1 MNTTMKKYI
10 KLALV
15 MLGVSLV
22 GCSDWDSFL
31 DTTPTGSVS
40 DKLVWSN
47 PEYAELNVNS
57 FYHIIDALGQFDTAQ
72 TAVGISEGMTD
83 ILKYGSTSQ
92 NTHMWFANEMAYL
105 TSPSANSASYYLG
118 NWAWCYG
125 KLTSLNQA
133 LSNLHEYKKNFTDE
147 EWNLY
152 SAEVRFFRGW
162 IYFELMKRYKEII
175 IYDYDMTSIRADKAL
190 STEKEGWDM
199 VEEDLSYAAKY
210 LPSIDKSGYRVSTEA
225 ADALL
230 SRAMLYAERWDVA
243 AAAAKRVIDSKN
255 FSLTEDYA
263 TAWSK
268 TRAQGNTESILEYE
282 YNREGVTHN
291 FDDNFTPGG
300 DPGRVLGALGNP
312 TQEMV
317 ESYEFAG
324 GKGDYPKWDAWH
336 TGKAVSDV
344 PPFDKLEPRFAATI
358 LYNGCTWKGRTI
370 EPYDGGVDGYMEWR
384 MKPINEG
391 KTVTGYFLRKLVDES
406 HDLSAYL
413 RSTQPWISIRY
424 AEILLNFAEAAAK
437 GTDAVLKKEALGALN
452 EVRERVGLKAL
463 NLSGDK
469 LKEAIYRERKVELA
483 YEGQYYWDMRR
494 LKLAEKA
501 FSNYRVHGLRVDKD
515 GDKFTYTYIDC
526 DGQDRYFPAKL
537 YRVPLPQDELEGN
550 SEVDQYPEWR

>member
-1 MNTTMKKYI
+1 M

-15 MLGVSLV
+15 LLGVSLV

-31 DTTPTGSVS
+31 DTTPTDSVS
-40 DKLVWSN
+40 DKLVWSK

-72 TAVGISEGMTD
+72 TAVGISEGLTD
-83 ILKYGSTSQ
+83 ILKYGSTSL
-92 NTHMWFANEMAYL
+92 NTHMWFANEMAYG
-105 TSPSANSASYYLG
+105 SAPSASSVSYYLG

-125 KLTSLNQA
+125 KLASLNQA
-133 LSNLHEYKKNFTDE
+133 LSNLHEYKSNFTE
-147 EWNLY
+147 AQWNRY
-152 SAEVRFFRGW
+152 AAEVRFFRGW

-175 IYDYDMTSIRADKAL
+175 IYDYDMTSIKADMPL
-190 STEKEGWDM
+190 STEKDGWDM
-199 VEEDLSYAAKY
+199 VEGDLTFAAEN
-210 LPSIDKSGYRVSTEA
+210 LPSISASAGRVSTEA

-243 AAAAKRVIDSKN
+243 AAAALRVIDSEK
-255 FSLTEDYA
+255 FSLTEEYA

-300 DPGRVLGALGNP
+300 DAGRTLGALGNP

-317 ESYEFAG
+317 ECYEIAG
-324 GKGDYPKWDAWH
+324 GKADYPDWSAWK

-358 LYNGCTWKGRTI
+358 LYNGSEWKERTI
-370 EPYDGGVDGYMEWR
+370 EPYEGGVDGYMQW
-384 MKPINEG
+384 MVKPSNEG
-391 KTVTGYFLRKLVDES
+391 KTVTGYFLRKLVDET
-406 HDLSAYL
+406 HDLSAYS

-424 AEILLNFAEAAAK
+424 AEVLLNYAEAAAK
-437 GTDAVLKKEALGALN
+437 GSDALLKKDAINKLN
-452 EVRERVGLKAL
+452 EVRERVGLKKL
-463 NLSGDK
+463 NVSGDD

-494 LKLAEKA
+494 LRKADKA

-526 DGQDRYFPAKL
+526 DGQDRYFPEKL

-550 SEVDQYPEWR
+550 GAVDQYPEWR

>member
-1 MNTTMKKYI
+1 MKRYM

-15 MLGVSLV
+15 LLSVSLV
-22 GCSDWDSFL
+22 SCSDWDSFL
-31 DTTPTGSVS
+31 DTTPTNSVS

-57 FYHIIDALGQFDTAQ
+57 FYHIIDALGQFDTVQ

-83 ILKYGSTSQ
+83 ILKYGSTSL
-92 NTHMWFANEMAYL
+92 NTHMYFANEMAYL
-105 TSPSANSASYYLG
+105 SAPAASSIAFYLG
-118 NWAWCYG
+118 NWGWCYG
-125 KLTSLNQA
+125 KITSLNQA
-133 LSNLHEYKKNFTDE
+133 LSNLHEYKDNFTE
-147 EWNLY
+147 EQWNRY

-175 IYDYDMTSIRADKAL
+175 IYDYDMQSIKADMPL
-190 STEKEGWDM
+190 SSEKEGWDM
-199 VEEDLSYAAKY
+199 VEEDLLYASEY
-210 LPSIDKSGYRVSTEA
+210 LPSITTSASRVSREA

-243 AAAAKRVIDSKN
+243 ATAAKRVIDSKN

-317 ESYEFAG
+317 ESYELAG
-324 GKGDYPKWDAWH
+324 GKGDYPDWSKWH
-336 TGKAVSDV
+336 SGKAVSDV

-358 LYNGCTWKGRTI
+358 LYNGSEWKGRTI
-370 EPYDGGVDGYMEWR
+370 EPYEGGVDGYMEW
-384 MKPINEG
+384 KIKANNEG

-406 HDLSAYL
+406 HDLSAYS

-424 AEILLNFAEAAAK
+424 AEVLLNFAEAAAK
-437 GTDAVLKKEALGALN
+437 GSDAVLKKEALGALN
-452 EVRERVGLKAL
+452 EVRARVDLKAL

-494 LKLAEKA
+494 LKKA
-501 FSNYRVHGLRVDKD
+501 DTEFSNYRVHGLRVDKVD
-515 GDKFTYTYIDC
+515 DENFTYTYIDC
-526 DGQDRYFPAKL
+526 DGQDRYFSTKL
-537 YRVPLPQDELEGN
+537 YRVPLPQDELDGN
-550 SEVDQYPEWR
+550 REVDQYDEWMQ

>member
-1 MNTTMKKYI
+1 MKKYI

-15 MLGVSLV
+15 LMGVSLV

-40 DKLVWSN
+40 DKLVWSK
-47 PEYAELNVNS
+47 PEYAELNINS

-83 ILKYGSTSQ
+83 ILKYGSTSL
-92 NTHMWFANEMAYL
+92 NTHMWFANEMAYM
-105 TSPSANSASYYLG
+105 SAPSASSASYYLG
-118 NWAWCYG
+118 NWSWAYG

-133 LSNLHEYKKNFTDE
+133 LSNLHEYKENFTE
-147 EWNLY
+147 QEWNRFT
-152 SAEVRFFRGW
+152 AEVRFFRGW
-162 IYFELMKRYKEII
+162 VYFELMKRYEEII
-175 IYDYDMTSIRADKAL
+175 IYDYDMTQIKANMPL
-190 STEKEGWDM
+190 SPEKDGWDM
-199 VEEDLSYAAKY
+199 VEKDLLYASEH
-210 LPSIDKSGYRVSTEA
+210 LPSITAAGSRVSKEA

-243 AAAAKRVIDSKN
+243 AKAAKRVIDSNN
-255 FSLTEDYA
+255 FSLTEDYT

-317 ESYEFAG
+317 ESYELAG
-324 GKGDYPKWDAWH
+324 GKGTYPDWSAWH
-336 TGKAVSDV
+336 SGKAVSDT
-344 PPFDKLEPRFAATI
+344 PPFDQLEPRFAATI
-358 LYNGCTWKGRTI
+358 LYNGCEWKGRTI
-370 EPYDGGVDGYMEWR
+370 EPYDGGADGYMEWKV
-384 MKPINEG
+384 KPINEG

-406 HDLSAYL
+406 HDLSAYS

-424 AEILLNFAEAAAK
+424 AEVLLNYAEAAVK
-437 GTDAVLKKEALGALN
+437 GSDATLKSDAINKLN
-452 EVRERVGLKAL
+452 EVRGRVGLQKL

-494 LKLAEKA
+494 LQKAEKE
-501 FSNYRVHGLRVDKD
+501 FSNYRVHGLRVDKVGED
-515 GDKFTYTYIDC
+515 RFTYTYIDC
-526 DGQDRYFPAKL
+526 DGQDRYFPSKL
-537 YRVPLPQDELEGN
+537 YRVPLPQDELDGN
-550 SEVDQYPEWR
+550 SEVDQYLEWR